1 MNGTITNEA
10 MISGTCSADTI
21 LPLVAV
27 LRSKFRGQRP
37 QKAQQ
42 WYMSKQQPPTQFFLS
57 HKMIFIWISICLI
70 AFISLKWL
78 NLNGG
83 EKVLFYW
90 DPKNANTEFSP
101 FELQAPEVLNEKLF
115 VKNQAHRGTWV
126 LSRLSVYLPYHVEF
140 WGDQCFLE
148 IAF

>member
-10 MISGTCSADTI
+10 MISGTCSADTS

-37 QKAQQ
+37 QKAQR
-42 WYMSKQQPPTQFFLS
+42 WYMSKQQPPTQLFLS

-83 EKVLFYW
+83 KGCCFIGTLKMQTLSSHQLSY
-90 DPKNANTEFSP
+90 K
-101 FELQAPEVLNEKLF
+101 LQKCLMRSF
-115 VKNQAHRGTWV
+115 
-126 LSRLSVYLPYHVEF
+126 LSRIKPTGARGCSVS
-140 WGDQCFLE
+140 
-148 IAF
+148 